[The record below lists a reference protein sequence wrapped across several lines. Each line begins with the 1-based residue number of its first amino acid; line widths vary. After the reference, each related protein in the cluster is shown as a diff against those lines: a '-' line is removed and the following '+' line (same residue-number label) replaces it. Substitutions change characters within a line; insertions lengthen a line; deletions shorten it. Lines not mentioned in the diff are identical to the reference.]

1 MAKWLSAEEASALL
15 GIKKETLYAYVSR
28 GQVRTETGATP
39 RERLY
44 AASDLQRLKARRS
57 ARSGHGP
64 AAASALRWGEPVMET
79 GVSDVGDGRL
89 AYRGLALDTL
99 LARGVGFEA
108 VAEHLW
114 SGLLPETAP
123 RWPRPSARFLA
134 ELEKHGAG
142 ALREDELPRQ
152 WFRRA
157 SHRIARLAEA
167 DEAAGTETTDQA
179 LVRARSA
186 VLCLAMGVPAGGG
199 AQVGVGVPAA
209 HAAGASVAEILASR
223 LAAGTAPEL
232 AATAID
238 RILVA
243 IADHELNS
251 STFAARVAAST
262 GADTYACL
270 QAGLGALAGPRHGA
284 SFAAVEE
291 LFAALRT
298 PADAK
303 EAVLKAKAQKL
314 SLPGFGHRLHAAS
327 GDPRARLLL
336 ADAVQLAKTAPKAA
350 RERFALAQALL
361 DAVGAAK
368 TELPNVDLAVV
379 AVLALL
385 GAPRGA
391 ASAVFSVGRIA
402 GWVAHVIE
410 QRYAEYQ
417 LRPRAKFVRS
427 V

>member
-1 MAKWLSAEEASALL
+1 MAKWLSAEDAAALL

-28 GQVRTETGATP
+28 GQVRTEAGASP

-44 AASDLQRLKARRS
+44 AASDLERLKARRS

-64 AAASALRWGEPVMET
+64 AAASALRWGQPVMET
-79 GVSDVGDGRL
+79 SVSDVGDGRL
-89 AYRGLALDTL
+89 AYRGLGLDVL
-99 LARGVGFEA
+99 LARGAGFEA

-114 SGLLPETAP
+114 SGLLPQAAP
-123 RWPRPSARFLA
+123 QWARPSARFLA

-157 SHRIARLAEA
+157 PHRIARLAEA
-167 DEAAGTETTDQA
+167 DEATGTETTDQT

-186 VLCLAMGVPAGGG
+186 VMCLALGVPGNVRTGRD
-199 AQVGVGVPAA
+199 
-209 HAAGASVAEILASR
+209 AAGRSVAEILALR
-223 LAAGTAPEL
+223 LATGVALDVAAP
-232 AATAID
+232 AID
-238 RILVA
+238 RVLVA

-262 GADTYACL
+262 GADTYACI
-270 QAGLGALAGPRHGA
+270 QAGLGALAGPRHGG
-284 SFAAVEE
+284 SFAAVEDMFDE
-291 LFAALRT
+291 LRT
-298 PADAK
+298 VGDAK
-303 EAVLKAKAQKL
+303 EAVLKAKAQKR

-327 GDPRARLLL
+327 GDPRASVLLE
-336 ADAVQLAKTAPKAA
+336 DAVVLAKTASKRA
-350 RERFALAQALL
+350 RERFGLVQALL
-361 DAVGAAK
+361 EAARAAK

-379 AVLALL
+379 AVLGLL

-391 ASAVFSVGRIA
+391 APAVFSVGRIA

-417 LRPRAKFVRS
+417 LRPRAKFVRAG